1 MKYLVDSDFLISLY
15 KPTDSNHKKASEIFK
30 GIGKTARLVAS
41 NLVFQEST
49 TVISKQIGMEAAIK
63 FYDLITK
70 LIDEQLI
77 LENILEKEAWKIFL
91 KQTKK
96 GTSFIDCANL
106 AVCTKLKL
114 DGILSFDEFYPK
126 DKLVYSAYD
135 LAVELNDLEHKS
147 LYMRLAKNTP
157 RGLMEASRSFVKDA
171 ANARS
176 KGRLFMWKLAQLKA
190 GKISTNDK

>member
-1 MKYLVDSDFLISLY
+1 MQNKKQLTSVGDILGKY
-15 KPTDSNHKKASEIFK
+15 
-30 GIGKTARLVAS
+30 
-41 NLVFQEST
+41 
-49 TVISKQIGMEAAIK
+49 
-63 FYDLITK
+63 
-70 LIDEQLI
+70 
-77 LENILEKEAWKIFL
+77 
-91 KQTKK
+91 
-96 GTSFIDCANL
+96 
-106 AVCTKLKL
+106 KL
-114 DGILSFDEFYPK
+114 DDKNKTVSREFQLY
-126 DKLVYSAYD
+126 AYD